1 MQTQYQTFRQLE
13 DAVKAAHD
21 QQKDVIADTRQLRML
36 PVKEGGG
43 PILSVQG
50 NGEYDVNDYAHRQI
64 GSRLG
69 IPAQYYDRMLK
80 EDPGLL
86 SANVNT
92 WFTKNPERRMV
103 RTQSRKVRA
112 FLSDRYQRLDNFPI
126 MRKVLLPALKE
137 HASDLVFHSLALTES
152 RMYLKAVLPS
162 VRAEV
167 KVGEIVEAGIEFR
180 NGEIGN
186 CRFEAWPFMYE
197 LTCKNGARFETGG
210 FKKLHVGARA
220 EVSDE
225 VYEMLSDDTL
235 RLDDAAFMAKVK
247 DMINA
252 TLTQRSFDKLV
263 DRVKEAAQ
271 EKITGNPAAAVQVL
285 GDSFGFNDDER
296 GSVLR
301 HLIEGGDLSKWG
313 VSRAVTRAAQDLKSY
328 DRSDEFE
335 GFGGRIIELPKT
347 EWSRLA
353 EAA

>member
-1 MQTQYQTFRQLE
+1 MQTQYQTFKQLE
-13 DAVKAAHD
+13 EAVKAAHD
-21 QQKDVIADTRQLRML
+21 QQRDVIADTRQLRML
-36 PVKEGGG
+36 AQVGGAPVLE
-43 PILSVQG
+43 IQG
-50 NGEYDVNDYAHRQI
+50 AGEHDVNTYAHRQI
-64 GSRLG
+64 GSRLN
-69 IPAQYYDRMLK
+69 IPATYYDRMLS
-80 EDPGLL
+80 EEPGLL
-86 SANVNT
+86 AANVNT
-92 WFTKNPERRMV
+92 WFNKNPERRMV
-103 RTQSRKVRA
+103 RMQAGKVRA

-167 KVGEIVEAGIEFR
+167 NVGEIVEAGIEFR

-186 CRFEAWPFMYE
+186 SRFEAWPFMYK

-210 FKKLHVGARA
+210 FKKMHVGARA

-225 VYEMLSDDTL
+225 VDEMLSNETL
-235 RLDDAAFMAKVK
+235 MLDDAAFMAKVR

-252 TLTQRSFDKLV
+252 TLTQRSFDRLV
-263 DRVKEAAQ
+263 DRAREATKD
-271 EKITGNPAAAVQVL
+271 KITGNPVKAIEVL
-285 GDSFGFNDDER
+285 GDSFGFSDDER
-296 GSVLR
+296 GRVLT

-313 VSRAVTRAAQDLKSY
+313 VANAVTRAAQDLESY
-328 DRSDEFE
+328 DRSDDFE
-335 GFGGRIIELPKT
+335 GFGGRIVELPKN